1 MLHHFVSY
9 VRDLFFKPSSSQPI
23 VIHRSG
29 LPLAEVTDV
38 FRLSFDNL
46 FCTVSCPYCGF
57 THSHSIQPH
66 DLRCRDAGPRLSH
79 CRLTAMRFG
88 DPAGGEYRVVLNS
101 WHAAGAVVQNREVF
115 SVGPVDCV

>member
-9 VRDLFFKPSSSQPI
+9 LRDLFKPSPI
-23 VIHRSG
+23 ITIHRSG

-38 FRLSFDNL
+38 FRLSFDSL
-46 FCTVSCPYCGF
+46 FCTVACPYCGY
-57 THSHSIQPH
+57 THSHSLQSH

-88 DPAGGEYRVVLNS
+88 EPTGGEYRVVLNR

-115 SVGPVDCV
+115 TGPVDCYSV